1 MDFNHLFNSDHL
13 KEKYLKLQ
21 KLKKRQ
27 KALQDRVGRSQ
38 STPSNEKSSKVAG
51 NTRSKRK
58 NPFLK

>member
-1 MDFNHLFNSDHL
+1 MDFDHLFNSDRL

-27 KALQDRVGRSQ
+27 KALQDRVGQ
-38 STPSNEKSSKVAG
+38 SLPTTASNRNDSTV